1 MSICDSLFK
10 VPKIKNRLA
19 RGISLGASAHGAGAA
34 KANQIGR
41 EEGVV
46 ASLTMIFTGIAMV
59 ITAPLFALLFN

>member
-19 RGISLGASAHGAGAA
+19 RGRSLGASAHGAGAA

-41 EEGVV
+41 EEGGAQV
-46 ASLTMIFTGIAMV
+46 
-59 ITAPLFALLFN
+59 

>member
-19 RGISLGASAHGAGAA
+19 RGRSLGASVHGAGAA

-41 EEGVV
+41 EEGGAQV
-46 ASLTMIFTGIAMV
+46 
-59 ITAPLFALLFN
+59 